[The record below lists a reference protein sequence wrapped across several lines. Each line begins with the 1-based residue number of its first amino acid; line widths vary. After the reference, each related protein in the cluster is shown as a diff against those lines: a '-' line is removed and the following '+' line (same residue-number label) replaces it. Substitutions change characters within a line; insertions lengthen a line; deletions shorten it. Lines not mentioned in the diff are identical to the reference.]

1 MDYELLLLMLPVGI
15 FLWWA
20 AFYATKQM
28 RIGKN
33 KEREERAKYLLA
45 KKAAREAEESS
56 EQTAATEPKEQENH

>member
-33 KEREERAKYLLA
+33 KEREELAKRLLA
-45 KKAAREAEESS
+45 ERAAREAAESAEE
-56 EQTAATEPKEQENH
+56 TTATEPKEQESH

>member
-1 MDYELLLLMLPVGI
+1 MDYEILLLMLPLGI

-33 KEREERAKYLLA
+33 KEREELAKRLLA
-45 KKAAREAEESS
+45 KQAAERAVREATESS
-56 EQTAATEPKEQENH
+56 AEPKEQESH

>member
-1 MDYELLLLMLPVGI
+1 MDYELLLLMLPIGI

-33 KEREERAKYLLA
+33 KEREELAKRLLA
-45 KKAAREAEESS
+45 EKAAREAANETAESS
-56 EQTAATEPKEQENH
+56 SEPKEQESH